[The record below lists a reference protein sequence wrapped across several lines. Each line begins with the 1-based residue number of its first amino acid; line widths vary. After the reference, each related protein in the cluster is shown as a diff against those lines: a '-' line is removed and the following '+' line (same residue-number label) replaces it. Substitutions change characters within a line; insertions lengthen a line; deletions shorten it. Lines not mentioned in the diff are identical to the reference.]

1 MQGEDFVKMS
11 QWSRYFSADGLGLIT
26 PPSFNPLYEGLVDGL
41 YPRFLTIFP
50 EWESYLGGLA
60 VLLGAIGLFTAR
72 HRRMLFWVL
81 VLAVFTIV
89 SMGSHVQLLG
99 KEFEAVK
106 LPCYFLKEL
115 PGFDSMRSPK
125 NLLNVS
131 MLAVAVLA
139 GFGTHRL
146 IQRGFSARTF
156 LANIALSL
164 IVVALLFDYWG
175 WPRSLPISD
184 ASVPEFYRELGR
196 DPGEVVVLNIPIPSL
211 GNSKPLYYQTVHG
224 KKMIG
229 GYVTRQ
235 RLLPVA
241 EQFINENKFLSS
253 IEVYVAESKPAIEQ
267 DEISDAL
274 ELLRTY
280 PEIEYV
286 VLAKKHAYIFETEHY
301 TPLNSFH
308 RYSPWLQSLFGQPM
322 YEDGEIQVF
331 KVGSVEASGTG
342 K

>member
-1 MQGEDFVKMS
+1 
-11 QWSRYFSADGLGLIT
+11 
-26 PPSFNPLYEGLVDGL
+26 
-41 YPRFLTIFP
+41 
-50 EWESYLGGLA
+50 
-60 VLLGAIGLFTAR
+60 
-72 HRRMLFWVL
+72 
-81 VLAVFTIV
+81 
-89 SMGSHVQLLG
+89 
-99 KEFEAVK
+99 
-106 LPCYFLKEL
+106 
-115 PGFDSMRSPK
+115 MRSPK

-241 EQFINENKFLSS
+241 E
-253 IEVYVAESKPAIEQ
+253 
-267 DEISDAL
+267 
-274 ELLRTY
+274 
-280 PEIEYV
+280 
-286 VLAKKHAYIFETEHY
+286 
-301 TPLNSFH
+301 
-308 RYSPWLQSLFGQPM
+308 
-322 YEDGEIQVF
+322 
-331 KVGSVEASGTG
+331 
-342 K
+342 